1 MSRSDNLSRIQELD
15 KLIEKKAEQ
24 KEMLV
29 KLMAKG
35 YLEPALFNRESNELR
50 MELDNYIE
58 QKVALIQAVNG
69 ELSKVQEVSNLMK
82 FTNKAEMI
90 DSFDDQL
97 FNEYVERIVVFSKT
111 EIGFILKCGI
121 TLRERI

>member
-1 MSRSDNLSRIQELD
+1 
-15 KLIEKKAEQ
+15 
-24 KEMLV
+24 MLV

-58 QKVALIQAVNG
+58 QEEALIQAVNG

>member
-1 MSRSDNLSRIQELD
+1 MSFR
-15 KLIEKKAEQ
+15 AEMAHFHSVIY
-24 KEMLV
+24 KE
-29 KLMAKG
+29 
-35 YLEPALFNRESNELR
+35 
-50 MELDNYIE
+50 
-58 QKVALIQAVNG
+58 ALIQAVNG

-97 FNEYVERIVVFSKT
+97 FNEYVEKIVVFSRT
-111 EIGFILKCGI
+111 EIGFRLKCGI

>member
-1 MSRSDNLSRIQELD
+1 MGRSDNLSRIQELD

-58 QKVALIQAVNG
+58 QKEALIQAVNG

-82 FTNKAEMI
+82 FTNRAEMI

-97 FNEYVERIVVFSKT
+97 FNEYVERIVVFSRT

>member
-1 MSRSDNLSRIQELD
+1 
-15 KLIEKKAEQ
+15 
-24 KEMLV
+24 MLV

-58 QKVALIQAVNG
+58 QKEALIQAVNG

-82 FTNKAEMI
+82 FTNRAEMI

-97 FNEYVERIVVFSKT
+97 FNEYVERIVVFSRT

>member
-58 QKVALIQAVNG
+58 QKEALIQAVNG

-97 FNEYVERIVVFSKT
+97 YNEYVERIVVFSKT

>member
-58 QKVALIQAVNG
+58 QKEALIQAVNG

-82 FTNKAEMI
+82 FTNRAEMI

-97 FNEYVERIVVFSKT
+97 FNEYVEKIVVFSRT

>member
-58 QKVALIQAVNG
+58 QEEALIQAVNG

>member
-1 MSRSDNLSRIQELD
+1 
-15 KLIEKKAEQ
+15 
-24 KEMLV
+24 
-29 KLMAKG
+29 
-35 YLEPALFNRESNELR
+35 

-58 QKVALIQAVNG
+58 QKEALIQAVNG

-97 FNEYVERIVVFSKT
+97 FNEYVERIVVFQRQK
-111 EIGFILKCGI
+111 
-121 TLRERI
+121 

>member
-1 MSRSDNLSRIQELD
+1 M
-15 KLIEKKAEQ
+15 
-24 KEMLV
+24 
-29 KLMAKG
+29 
-35 YLEPALFNRESNELR
+35 
-50 MELDNYIE
+50 
-58 QKVALIQAVNG
+58 NG

>member
-58 QKVALIQAVNG
+58 QKEALIQAVNG

-97 FNEYVERIVVFSKT
+97 FNEYVERIVVFSRT

>member
-58 QKVALIQAVNG
+58 QKEALIQAVNG
-69 ELSKVQEVSNLMK
+69 ELSKVQEVSNLIK

>member
-1 MSRSDNLSRIQELD
+1 MSRTDNLSRIQELD

-58 QKVALIQAVNG
+58 QKEALIQAVNG
-69 ELSKVQEVSNLMK
+69 ELSKVQEVSDLMK

-97 FNEYVERIVVFSKT
+97 FNEYVEKIVVFSRT
-111 EIGFILKCGI
+111 EIGFMLKCGI

>member
-1 MSRSDNLSRIQELD
+1 
-15 KLIEKKAEQ
+15 
-24 KEMLV
+24 MLV

-58 QKVALIQAVNG
+58 QKEALIQAVNG